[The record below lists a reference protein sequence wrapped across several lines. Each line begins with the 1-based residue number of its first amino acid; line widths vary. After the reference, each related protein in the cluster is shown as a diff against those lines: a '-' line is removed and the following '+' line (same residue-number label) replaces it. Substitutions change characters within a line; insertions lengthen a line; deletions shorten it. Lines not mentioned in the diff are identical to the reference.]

1 MGSTSYIIPL
11 RSESEEEDDTEPEP
25 LPAPPVFRNKV
36 TPILEVSPTKE
47 QTEPMRL
54 VQSRS
59 PLFRAKSKE
68 YDRSLS
74 DTENP
79 IVLSTTAMES
89 TETFIHNESGTAKIK
104 RSLFSNKSNSASVS
118 GSGERRP
125 VKPNRSISA
134 KSLKRSWYPK
144 LS

>member
-11 RSESEEEDDTEPEP
+11 RSESDEEDDTEPEP

-36 TPILEVSPTKE
+36 TPILELSPSKT
-47 QTEPMRL
+47 QTEPTRL

-59 PLFRAKSKE
+59 PLFRAKSRE

-74 DTENP
+74 DTENH
-79 IVLSTTAMES
+79 IALATTVIDS
-89 TETFIHNESGTAKIK
+89 NETFVHNELSMAKIK

-118 GSGERRP
+118 GSAERRP

-134 KSLKRSWYPK
+134 KSLKRS
-144 LS
+144 